1 MCIAEIA
8 MHEIS
13 PKGTVFIARS
23 LLLLDVLYVKTPT
36 EWKGM
41 LLPTHPLFL
50 WRYYEVFK
58 ELKNHRD
65 MMSEEDAND
74 LTRAISNLPQMLN
87 FIVVDKSIT
96 NSISAE
102 LPCSGSIEMLP
113 TYENKTTDTWDMM
126 ELSLSRK
133 SFLVG

>member
-1 MCIAEIA
+1 
-8 MHEIS
+8 
-13 PKGTVFIARS
+13 
-23 LLLLDVLYVKTPT
+23 
-36 EWKGM
+36 M

-113 TYENKTTDTWDMM
+113 TYEKQNQQI
-126 ELSLSRK
+126 L
-133 SFLVG
+133 GI